1 MIATDPSPLELNLS
15 SEVDLTSSLGGDRNI
30 ATKTERDLAA
40 ERRSTS
46 EARADAPPPSRD
58 ESAPAS
64 GTTAVAAVAAVVER
78 KPSML
83 ECLRADAARYGEF
96 GGGHWYSELGF
107 WITATHRYGAWCWS
121 LPFILR
127 LPLGMPFRI
136 INRIWRLFLHVNISV
151 KAEIG
156 PGLCLIH
163 PTSIMIPSTKIGSN
177 VLIFHEVTI
186 GANLTRQGHP
196 TIGNNVDVYVGA
208 RILGGIKIG
217 DNSKI
222 GANCVVTSN
231 VAPNSIVFSA
241 PTRTLQGRA

>member
-1 MIATDPSPLELNLS
+1 MIATDPRPLDVNLLS
-15 SEVDLTSSLGGDRNI
+15 SADSNFAPEV
-30 ATKTERDLAA
+30 ERKFSQEAA
-40 ERRSTS
+40 PAPEP
-46 EARADAPPPSRD
+46 DAPPASRA
-58 ESAPAS
+58 EAVPAS
-64 GTTAVAAVAAVVER
+64 ATTVIAAKVAVAAPVER

-96 GGGHWYSELGF
+96 GGGHWYSELRV

-121 LPFILR
+121 LPFAFR
-127 LPLGMPFRI
+127 LVLGMPYRVL
-136 INRIWRLFLHVNISV
+136 NRVWRFFLHVNISV

-208 RILGGIKIG
+208 RILGGVKIG

>member
-1 MIATDPSPLELNLS
+1 MIATDPRPLDLNFAP
-15 SEVDLTSSLGGDRNI
+15 EAGSSLPSE
-30 ATKTERDLAA
+30 AERKSTSAA
-40 ERRSTS
+40 ER
-46 EARADAPPPSRD
+46 ADAEPPSRV
-58 ESAPAS
+58 EGVPAS
-64 GTTAVAAVAAVVER
+64 GAAAVAAKGAAAASAGSR

-121 LPFILR
+121 LPFALR

-136 INRIWRLFLHVNISV
+136 INRFWRFFLHVNISV

-231 VAPNSIVFSA
+231 VAPNSVVFSA

>member
-1 MIATDPSPLELNLS
+1 MIATDSRPLDLS
-15 SEVDLTSSLGGDRNI
+15 FAPEAGSSLESGPEQ
-30 ATKTERDLAA
+30 K
-40 ERRSTS
+40 STS
-46 EARADAPPPSRD
+46 AAGRTDAV
-58 ESAPAS
+58 APAR
-64 GTTAVAAVAAVVER
+64 VAASRVEDVSRTEGGAAPAAAVVAAPAPAVER

-96 GGGHWYSELGF
+96 GGGKWYSELGF
-107 WITATHRYGAWCWS
+107 WITATHRYGAWVWS
-121 LPFILR
+121 LPFALR

-136 INRIWRLFLHVNISV
+136 VNRFWRFFLHVNISV

-231 VAPNSIVFSA
+231 VAPNSVVFSA

>member
-1 MIATDPSPLELNLS
+1 MIATDPRPLDVNLLS
-15 SEVDLTSSLGGDRNI
+15 SADSNFAPEV
-30 ATKTERDLAA
+30 ERKFSQEAA
-40 ERRSTS
+40 PAPEP
-46 EARADAPPPSRD
+46 DAPPASRA
-58 ESAPAS
+58 EAVPAS
-64 GTTAVAAVAAVVER
+64 ATTVIAAKVAVAAPVER

-121 LPFILR
+121 LPFAFR
-127 LPLGMPFRI
+127 LVLGMPYRVL
-136 INRIWRLFLHVNISV
+136 NRVWRFFLHVNISV

-208 RILGGIKIG
+208 RILGGVKIG